1 MKVITEAYLRSTFR
15 PGAPESIALET
26 GQILTPAATQYL
38 KEMRVTVKRTTGE
51 HAQNGRRPVESL
63 GTGAAKKAEHMT
75 QLHGHTLVVKDHP
88 RILLRG
94 LLDHLQAEIILL
106 QKLAGKKA
114 ALVADLADVLD
125 LSRNI
130 LKSEVLNVPLEKVE
144 MMSCNEAELRDR
156 SHHPQRHF
164 GIGHVLPDHRMDR
177 MLLELNLLR
186 TEVRKVELA
195 AVTAFVHGARV
206 ERPDLLLA
214 LNRMSSAVYVMMLK
228 WQTGAY
234 Q

>member
-15 PGAPESIALET
+15 PGAPDAITLKA
-26 GQILTPAATQYL
+26 GQILTPAATEYL
-38 KEMRVTVKRTTGE
+38 NEMRVTVKRTAGE
-51 HAQNGRRPVESL
+51 HARIERRPAGSQGAVA
-63 GTGAAKKAEHMT
+63 TGKAEHMT
-75 QLHGHTLVVKDHP
+75 QLHGKALVVKDNP

-94 LLDHLQAEIILL
+94 LLDHLQAGIILL
-106 QKLAGKKA
+106 QQLAGNT

-130 LKSEVLNVPLEKVE
+130 LKAEVLEAPLEKFE
-144 MMSCNEAELRDR
+144 ILGFDEAELRDR
-156 SHHPQRHF
+156 SHHPKRHF
-164 GIGHVLPDHRMDR
+164 GIGHIFPDHRMNR

-186 TEVRKVELA
+186 TEVRKIELA
-195 AVTAFVHGARV
+195 AITAFVHGARV

>member
-1 MKVITEAYLRSTFR
+1 MKVITEAYLRREFR
-15 PGAPESIALET
+15 AGAPDAITVEA

-38 KEMRVTVKRTTGE
+38 AEMRVAVKRTTGE
-51 HAQNGRRPVESL
+51 HARAGGRPARSMV
-63 GTGAAKKAEHMT
+63 TVAAEKAEHKT
-75 QLHGHTLVVKDHP
+75 HLHGRTLVVKDHP
-88 RILLRG
+88 RIHLRG
-94 LLDHLQAEIILL
+94 LLDHLQAGIVLL
-106 QKLAGKKA
+106 QQQAGNK
-114 ALVADLADVLD
+114 ALVADLDDILG

-130 LKSEVLNVPLEKVE
+130 LKAEVLGTPLEDVE
-144 MMSCNEAELRDR
+144 MIGFDEAELRDR
-156 SHHPQRHF
+156 SHHPKRHF
-164 GIGHVLPDHRMDR
+164 GIDHLFPDHRMDR
-177 MLLELNLLR
+177 TVLELNLLR

-206 ERPDLLLA
+206 ERPDLLQA